1 MKILVVANGNLKHR
15 GARYYDQGLK
25 LANGLIRN
33 GHNVYFLSDRDLVY
47 SLEQFSTLGLY
58 GTKSHKQKH
67 ISRFFLDVCQNFKP
81 DMIMLAHAD
90 LITCEALMRARQ
102 FLPAVKVA
110 QFNVDIIFSPHNITQ
125 IKSKLDAVDATFCTT
140 AGKGLRKFSRTGKI
154 VAYAPN
160 IVDSS
165 IEWPRAWERS
175 DQSYEVFWALRAL
188 KGSVA
193 GDRRIDYP
201 LYLEANGIKIDYY
214 GMNGKPLL
222 YDARY
227 FEAINDCKMGIN
239 ISQIWTRGIYDK
251 AADDDLYLYSSD
263 RLAHYLGSGLLVFT
277 TRDNKLEE
285 LFPENQEMIYFENK
299 EELLEKI
306 RYYLAHD
313 DERKKIAHAGWK
325 KVHTHYNERLIAQYM
340 VEATFGQKFSTDY
353 AWSTEW
359 F

>member
-15 GARYYDQGLK
+15 GRRYYDQGMK
-25 LANGLIRN
+25 LANGLIRG

-47 SLEQFSTLGLY
+47 SLAQFSTLGIY
-58 GTKSHKQKH
+58 GTKAHKQKH
-67 ISRFFLDVCQNFKP
+67 ISRFFLDVCRNFKP
-81 DMIMLAHAD
+81 DMIVLAHAD
-90 LITCEALMRARQ
+90 LISCASLLDARAL
-102 FLPAVKVA
+102 LPQVRIA
-110 QFNVDIIFSPHNITQ
+110 QFNVDIIYSPHNIAQ
-125 IKSKLDAVDATFCTT
+125 ISSKLEAVDATFCTT
-140 AGKGLRKFSRTGKI
+140 AGQGLRKFSRPHKI

-165 IEWPRAWERS
+165 IEWPRAFARS
-175 DQSYEVFWALRAL
+175 DQPHDVFWALRAL
-188 KGSVA
+188 KGSVE

-201 LYLEANGIKIDYY
+201 LYLEANGIKVDYH

-227 FEAINDCKMGIN
+227 FEAINDAKMGIN
-239 ISQIWTRGIYDK
+239 ISQIWTRGVYDK
-251 AADDDLYLYSSD
+251 AADEDLYLYSSD

-285 LFPENQEMIYFENK
+285 LFPEDREMIYFDSK
-299 EELLEKI
+299 EELLDKV

-313 DERKKIAHAGWK
+313 EARKRIAHAGWEK
-325 KVHTHYNERLIAQYM
+325 AHTRYNELLIAKYI
-340 VEATFGQKFSTDY
+340 VEATFGEKFSEDY
-353 AWSTEW
+353 AWPVEQ